1 MKKLAHTVR
10 MYTCM
15 YNYMPVVCVCVCVCV
30 CVYSGVCELTTSSQ
44 V

>member
-1 MKKLAHTVR
+1 MKELVHTVS

-15 YNYMPVVCVCVCVCV
+15 YPVVCVCVCVCV